1 MLKKAQFLNLPS
13 SRNFLCQEEEVL
25 EEDDLT
31 PVAMNLSL
39 TSEKSRQLADAYH
52 IYYQDAQVLNSVG
65 QKQNMKQ
72 RPKAEVERS
81 STRALNTQASSKIS
95 KCDSINLLGTYGQPK
110 LRRSEERDEREI
122 VNVNAGIINIKTVPK
137 KSKTS
142 KAFNIFNR
150 KQNFV

>member
-1 MLKKAQFLNLPS
+1 
-13 SRNFLCQEEEVL
+13 
-25 EEDDLT
+25 
-31 PVAMNLSL
+31 
-39 TSEKSRQLADAYH
+39 
-52 IYYQDAQVLNSVG
+52 
-65 QKQNMKQ
+65 MKQ

-122 VNVNAGIINIKTVPK
+122 ANVNAGIINIKTAAK

-142 KAFNIFNR
+142 KAFNIVNR
-150 KQNFV
+150 KQNFD